1 MKASTNVKPYQLADI
16 ATHVWVMQGCGLY
29 VRKAVIRYLNPPFWW
44 RSPDIV
50 SVGLADT
57 DVTRQIARYLRA
69 RGGT

>member
-1 MKASTNVKPYQLADI
+1 
-16 ATHVWVMQGCGLY
+16 MQGCGLY